1 VDLMAILSI
10 LLLVI
15 FVIACLLLVLM
26 VLVQNEQGEGIGG
39 IFGGGSSTPFG
50 SRSGNVLTKFTSIL
64 AAVFLLT
71 SFGLA
76 WVNKTSDKSDILGA
90 AYKQQNSEKTELI
103 EWWNSTNTTTS
114 NIEIDS
120 KDSVKE

>member
-1 VDLMAILSI
+1 
-10 LLLVI
+10 
-15 FVIACLLLVLM
+15 M

-50 SRSGNVLTKFTSIL
+50 SRSGNVLTRFTSIL

-90 AYKQQNSEKTELI
+90 AYKQNSDKTELI
-103 EWWNSTNTTTS
+103 EWWNTTNTTTS

-120 KDSVKE
+120 KESVKE

>member
-1 VDLMAILSI
+1 MAILSI

-15 FVIACLLLVLM
+15 FLIACIFLVVM
-26 VLVQNEQGEGIGG
+26 VLVQDEQGEGIGG

-50 SRSGNVLTKFTSIL
+50 SRSGNVLTRFTSIL

-76 WVNKTSDKSDILGA
+76 WVNRTSDRSDIPGA
-90 AYKQQNSEKTELI
+90 AHRTSERTEVI
-103 EWWNSTNTTTS
+103 EWWNTPEQNT
-114 NIEIDS
+114 NIE
-120 KDSVKE
+120 E

>member
-1 VDLMAILSI
+1 MAILSI